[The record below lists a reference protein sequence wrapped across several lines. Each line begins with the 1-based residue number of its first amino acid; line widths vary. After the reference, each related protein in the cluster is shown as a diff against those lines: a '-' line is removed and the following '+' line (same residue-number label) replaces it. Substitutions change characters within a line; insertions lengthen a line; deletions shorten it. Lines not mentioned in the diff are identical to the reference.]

1 MGFSFFLNL
10 VRKSKAMLELLVLTW
25 PQLAE

>member
-1 MGFSFFLNL
+1 
-10 VRKSKAMLELLVLTW
+10 VRKSKAMLELLLLTW